1 MKPVLCKV
9 HGYAVAGG
17 SDIALCSDMSI
28 MAETAEIGYMP
39 AHVWGRP
46 TTAMWVYRLGAEKA
60 KRMLFTGDRVTGR
73 EAEAMG
79 LILKAVPDKRLDEE
93 VEDMDARM
101 TTISV
106 NQLAMQKWSL
116 IRPSRQAV

>member
-1 MKPVLCKV
+1 
-9 HGYAVAGG
+9 
-17 SDIALCSDMSI
+17 MSI

-46 TTAMWVYRLGAEKA
+46 TTAMWVSRLGAEKA
-60 KRMLFTGDRVTGR
+60 KRMLFTGDRVTGGQ
-73 EAEAMG
+73 AEAMG
-79 LILKAVPDKRLDEE
+79 LIRKAVPDERLDEE

-106 NQLAMQKWSL
+106 NQLAIQKWSL

>member
-28 MAETAEIGYMP
+28 MAETAEIGYVP
-39 AHVWGRP
+39 ARVWGRP

-73 EAEAMG
+73 EPKAMG
-79 LILKAVPDKRLDEE
+79 LILKAVPDERLDEE

-116 IRPSRQAV
+116 IRPLRQAV

>member
-39 AHVWGRP
+39 ARVWGRP

-106 NQLAMQKWSL
+106 YQSALQKW
-116 IRPSRQAV
+116 